1 MNEILN
7 CSKKLST
14 PIITAYL
21 ENDTD
26 EDFAREVKGRIEK
39 TTLLEVCSYIED
51 LFTPGSAFLM
61 IKVDMDRVKLL
72 QLNVTMES
80 IVQA

>member
-26 EDFAREVKGRIEK
+26 EDFARRVKARIEK
-39 TTLLEVCSYIED
+39 TVLADVCEYTEVVLTENDAFLVVKLNLEHMKALRLEVNID
-51 LFTPGSAFLM
+51 T
-61 IKVDMDRVKLL
+61 
-72 QLNVTMES
+72 
-80 IVQA
+80 IVRK